1 MWCFFKTGGYHF
13 LPESGSNHC
22 FYLLFRLVQKTLLL
36 VDIKASIYM
45 FSLCTLL
52 ATIVTKGAYS
62 GLLCSSAACA
72 LVRDDYAR
80 YVMIMLA
87 TVALRQITAKA

>member
-1 MWCFFKTGGYHF
+1 
-13 LPESGSNHC
+13 
-22 FYLLFRLVQKTLLL
+22 
-36 VDIKASIYM
+36 M